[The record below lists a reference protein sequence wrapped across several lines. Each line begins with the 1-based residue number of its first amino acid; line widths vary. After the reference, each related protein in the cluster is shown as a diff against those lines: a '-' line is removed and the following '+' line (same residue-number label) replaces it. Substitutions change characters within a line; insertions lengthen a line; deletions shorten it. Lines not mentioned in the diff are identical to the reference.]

1 MGYNLR
7 MIARLSGRLVKK
19 ETNQVIV
26 DVGGVGYQ
34 VVIPLSTYYELGEQG
49 ADVSLR
55 IYTHVREDVLS
66 LYGFRTAKE
75 KRLFTLLIQI
85 SGIGPKLATTILSG
99 LPADDLAAAVVEGN
113 LVRLNSIPGVGK
125 KTAERIIL
133 ELSNEL
139 AKLWPSQRSSDDSV
153 KGSLQVDVVSAL
165 VNLGYSRKLAERS
178 VSRAIAEEGSNQFES
193 LLKAA
198 LRRITG

>member
-1 MGYNLR
+1 

-19 ETNQVIV
+19 EANQVIV

-34 VVIPLSTYYELGEQG
+34 VLIPLSTYYELGEPG
-49 ADVSLR
+49 TDVSLR

-75 KRLFTLLIQI
+75 KRLFILLIQV

-99 LPADDLAAAVVEGN
+99 LPADELATAVVEGN

-133 ELSNEL
+133 ELSNEF
-139 AKLWPSQRSSDDSV
+139 AKLWPSQQSSGHSV

-165 VNLGYSRKLAERS
+165 VNLGYSRRVAERS
-178 VSRAIAEEGSNQFES
+178 VNRASAEKGSNQFES

>member
-1 MGYNLR
+1 

-19 ETNQVIV
+19 EANQIIV

-34 VVIPLSTYYELGEQG
+34 VLIPLSTYYELGEQG
-49 ADVSLR
+49 TDVSLR

-75 KRLFTLLIQI
+75 KRLFILLIQV

-99 LPADDLAAAVVEGN
+99 LPADELATAVVEGN

-133 ELSNEL
+133 ELSNEF
-139 AKLWPSQRSSDDSV
+139 AKLWPSQQSSGHSV

-165 VNLGYSRKLAERS
+165 VNLGYSRRVAERS
-178 VSRAIAEEGSNQFES
+178 VSRASAEEGSNQFES

>member
-26 DVGGVGYQ
+26 DVGGVGYR

-125 KTAERIIL
+125 KTAERVIL

-178 VSRAIAEEGSNQFES
+178 VGRAIAEEGSNQFES